1 MPAEHLAR
9 RPAPHGRTRAA
20 RTSAFCLALLCA
32 SLAETARGE
41 DATGPSEPPPLVNSF
56 APTSQPDLDVKPPRE
71 RAFTFYG
78 GQWSSEEGW
87 EDVMAD
93 PFFSEY
99 ANQYLV
105 VGALSQAYADLY
117 GGRVQVEWE
126 GQVAFNF
133 GAQEYWEFNAIPL
146 MLRWKQWPWT
156 HSFGSSA
163 AFGIG
168 LSYTEKLSDVEVEL
182 ENETHQLLVYWV
194 AEVTAGPYE
203 GPWEISLRLHHRSV
217 AYGLMGEDG
226 GMNAIG
232 MGMRWKF

>member
-1 MPAEHLAR
+1 MTEDHPAR
-9 RPAPHGRTRAA
+9 RPAAHGRTTAA
-20 RTSAFCLALLCA
+20 RIPALCLVLLCA
-32 SLAETARGE
+32 SLAKPARSE
-41 DATGPSEPPPLVNSF
+41 DATSPPAPPPLANSF
-56 APTSQPDLDVKPPRE
+56 GPTSPDDLEVKLPRQ

-78 GQWSSEEGW
+78 AQWSSEEGW
-87 EDVMAD
+87 EDAMVN
-93 PFFSEY
+93 PLFSSY
-99 ANQYLV
+99 TNQYLI
-105 VGALSQAYADLY
+105 VGALSQAYGDIY

-168 LSYTEKLSDVEVEL
+168 LSYTEKLSDVEIEL
-182 ENETHQLLVYWV
+182 ENESHQLLVYWV
-194 AEVTAGPYE
+194 AEVTAGPHD
-203 GPWEISLRLHHRSV
+203 GPWEVALRLHHRSV